1 MYAFTFNMLIA
12 NVWLLLS
19 RDPGVPAFVIGFLI
33 GFGLLALFRD
43 LLPDGRDYVRRTL
56 ALFAFALYFVRLFV
70 IANFNV
76 AATVL
81 FRSNDRL
88 HPNFLTYDV
97 SNLKPPEILLLSYCI
112 TLTPGTVSIRIDD
125 TFSSLIIHALDA
137 QDPDAIRAG
146 IDRDLTQRI
155 LRFTR

>member
-1 MYAFTFNMLIA
+1 MYAFTLNMLIA

-19 RDPGVPAFVIGFLI
+19 RDPGVPSFAIGFLI
-33 GFGLLALFRD
+33 GFGLLALFGD
-43 LLPDGRDYVRRTL
+43 VLPGGRRYVRRVL
-56 ALFAFALYFVRLFV
+56 ALISFALYFVRLFL
-70 IANFNV
+70 IANFSV

-88 HPNFLTYDV
+88 HPNFITYDV
-97 SNLKPPEILLLSYCI
+97 SALNPGEILLLSYCI

-125 TFSSLIIHALDA
+125 AFHTLTLHALDA
-137 QDPDAIRAG
+137 QNPDAIRAG
-146 IDRDLTQRI
+146 IDRSLTQRI